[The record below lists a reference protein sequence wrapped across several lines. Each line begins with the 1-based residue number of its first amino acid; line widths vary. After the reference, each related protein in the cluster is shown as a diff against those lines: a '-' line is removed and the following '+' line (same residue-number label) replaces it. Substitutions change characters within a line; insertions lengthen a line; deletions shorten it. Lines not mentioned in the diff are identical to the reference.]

1 MAPVKSTII
10 TVVVAFAAITSA
22 HPPPTAPIKTMTK
35 DTAGAAG
42 GSHYGARNS
51 IDQHSP
57 IHFTMAKTVIPG
69 QSRVPSLSILAD
81 KPLEEDL
88 QDGAPSPQPGE
99 DFYCHTTQSSA
110 NLTDVNDAVAF
121 FSALDKQACQNKP
134 DKCLNMLSL
143 PGGSKPAPVLSSEEP
158 CAQVLSTNNV
168 YHQTDKVDIRVW
180 TCGPSEDST
189 ECSNIAPLLTNLINI
204 CSKDFTTTDSD
215 GNTTTVTRVGGVT
228 WLSPAKNAWISLEGK
243 HRD

>member
-143 PGGSKPAPVLSSEEP
+143 PGG
-158 CAQVLSTNNV
+158 N
-168 YHQTDKVDIRVW
+168 KVDIRVW